1 MDNCKNCNVKTTLI
15 LWMKYYAMLG
25 KQHGDI
31 FKKLTK
37 TRKLIISLSVIYFP
51 ASSWW
56 STRSADKKNKVIYFS
71 LA

>member
-37 TRKLIISLSVIYFP
+37 NYKSLRNIFSGVELVKYTISGQKI
-51 ASSWW
+51 
-56 STRSADKKNKVIYFS
+56 KVIYVS